1 MILLVG
7 NRAVLASDSICFRN
21 PPIVSSIDHY
31 TLSDGLASN
40 NLNNVFLD
48 SKGRMWVNPDVTSAR
63 QFRLS
68 FFQFDG
74 EQSQFY
80 DLQPPWSSEN
90 DLSPV
95 WYVLGESPDGYLY
108 WADIENSIVFYW
120 HPDTNVQHYLRVSPG
135 QRLLNMASD
144 AQGEIYL
151 LLLDNAYD
159 TDSGAKKYIVTR
171 FSQDLGEE
179 VASIP
184 LDFIEDIVPPEAGN
198 STYPF
203 VVDKSAAW
211 FFHQRKGIVTLNLQ
225 NTTYKYLPW
234 SEFDNMPPV
243 LKTYFDFPLLSEEER
258 DIPRQF
264 EWKLIDFNEQE
275 MLVYLGMQNGFF
287 RIDRQTFQIYPEI
300 RLNQR
305 FIKGPDAG
313 DLKLNQKV
321 PYERFGGFMA
331 RVYFSRDQLN
341 NLFIASGYY
350 EPWNTITI
358 RDSLEAILVDP
369 EGNWIDYS
377 HVMREMYDLSETKFS
392 RPGTFYSNNFR
403 YQLGSTVLEDGLLM
417 LDLQPDLGILNHPKQ
432 RYYEFSGMTMLDRN
446 TLLVNSNHQ
455 VLRLMN
461 WRDTVAQYDRL
472 TQWWHLAAR
481 TGSSIVNQGERIWMS
496 VVYYMEPRTGLQWYE
511 PATNETGYI
520 PTKVPF
526 EKFFFLNDN
535 QVVLFEDRWDLPE
548 IGAIHLLDLKSR
560 TTQPLLYRGEPLSI
574 GEKVNDLYFSSD
586 RLLWVAAQ
594 NGLWK
599 IDFSNSLVENFNQ
612 SEVIGNQNILCI
624 SPARDGKL
632 WLGTV
637 RSGIIKFDPISGDTQ
652 QITVAQGLSHN
663 TVVGILV
670 DEAENRWVSTL
681 DGITVLNTQGKVL
694 FELKKKDGLLG
705 NWFYPNASFKS
716 SDGLMFFGGAG
727 GLSILKPDYVFASVS
742 QRQPYR
748 VILTGLEFYNHEK
761 DQTVVRQG
769 TFNQQEPLFIAANHR
784 YLNLDFAITN
794 YAGLDEHTYAYRL
807 MPDPYTEQETEE
819 IPWID
824 LGSESQLN
832 LNNLPPGDFI
842 IEIIGRDHFSKEGV
856 IPLQIPVRV
865 DNFFYRKWWFYVLSA
880 LPFLLGTFLYIRR
893 IKGDKHRLEREVVLR
908 TEQLHRD
915 GEVIKEQADR
925 LRELDKD
932 KTRFFT
938 NISHEFRTPLT
949 VILGMAEQL
958 RNQVKEKDIIR
969 RNANQLLRL
978 INQILELGKLQ
989 TGTMSASYIQGDII
1003 TFLKYYIESFHSL
1016 AEQKNI
1022 ELEFESTEN
1031 PLVLDYDP
1039 EKLNHILSNLL
1050 TNAIKF
1056 TPEGGKVRILV
1067 EAHRNISPPIYQF
1080 SVIDSGIGITQDKLT
1095 NIFDRFFQTEDKE
1108 SQGKGGVGVGLSMVH
1123 ELVKLLKGNI
1133 SVQSLPGRGTMIKV
1147 MLPYTTVAQS
1157 EPNRQEEFSIE
1168 ALKSGSTEKNSL
1180 TPGDS
1185 GKNDL
1190 STLLIVEDNRDVTEY
1205 LIDRLKDEYHLLIAA
1220 DGQEGLEI
1228 ALEKV
1233 PDIIISDV
1241 MMPRLDGLQMCK
1253 EIKHDER
1260 TSHIPI
1266 ILLTAKADIESKL
1279 AGLECGADVYLEKP
1293 FHKKE
1298 LRLQLR
1304 NLSQTRQRL
1313 RERYINIENLEET
1326 PDKSVQKEDAFI
1338 FRLREIIIESMHE
1351 QNLGVPE
1358 LCKKVGMSRTQLHNK
1373 IKALTGHSTSHFIK
1387 KVRIRQATRLLRT
1400 SEMNISQVAFEVGV
1414 DSLPYFTKIFT
1425 KETGLSPS
1433 KFRENASLEQ

>member
-1 MILLVG
+1 MILFVG
-7 NRAVLASDSICFRN
+7 NTAVMASDSIFFHN

-48 SKGRMWVNPDVTSAR
+48 SKGRMWVNPDVITSK

-95 WYVLGESPDGYLY
+95 WYVLGESSDGYLY
-108 WADIENSIVFYW
+108 GADIENSIVFYW

-171 FSQDLGEE
+171 FSQGLGEE

-184 LDFIEDIVPPEAGN
+184 LDFTEDIVPREAGN

-243 LKTYFDFPLLSEEER
+243 LKTIFDFPQISEEER
-258 DIPRQF
+258 DIPPRF
-264 EWKLIDFNEQE
+264 EWNLIDFNEQE

-305 FIKGPDAG
+305 FIRGPDAG

-321 PYERFGGFMA
+321 PNEDYGGFMA
-331 RVYFSRDQLN
+331 RVYFSRDQQN

-350 EPWNTITI
+350 EPWNTITK

-403 YQLGSTVLEDGLLM
+403 YQLGSTVVEDGLLM
-417 LDLQPDLGILNHPKQ
+417 LDLRPDLGIMNHPKQ

-472 TQWWHLAAR
+472 TQWWHLTAR

-496 VVYYMEPRTGLQWYE
+496 VVYYTELRTGLQWYE
-511 PATNETGYI
+511 PATNKTGYI

-526 EKFFFLNDN
+526 EKFFFLNEN
-535 QVVLFEDRWDLPE
+535 QVVLFEDRWDLTE
-548 IGAIHLLDLKSR
+548 IGAIHLLDLKTR
-560 TTQPLLYRGEPLSI
+560 TTKPFLYNGEPFSI

-586 RLLWVAAQ
+586 SLLWVAAQ

-612 SEVIGNQNILCI
+612 SEVLGNQNILCI
-624 SPARDGKL
+624 SPAKDGKF

-637 RSGIIKFDPISGDTQ
+637 RSGVIKFDPISGDTQ

-681 DGITVLNTQGKVL
+681 DGISVLNTKGKVL

-727 GLSILKPDYVFASVS
+727 GLSILKPDLVFSSVL
-742 QRQPYR
+742 QRQPNR
-748 VILTGLEFYNHEK
+748 VILTGLEFYDHEK
-761 DQTVVRQG
+761 DQTVFRQG

-784 YLNLDFAITN
+784 YINLDFAITN
-794 YAGLDEHTYAYRL
+794 YVDLEEHTYAYRL
-807 MPDPYTEQETEE
+807 MPDPYTDEETGE
-819 IPWID
+819 IPWTN
-824 LGSESQLN
+824 LGSESQLT
-832 LNNLPPGDFI
+832 LYNLPPGDFI
-842 IEIIGRDHFSKEGV
+842 IEVIGRDHFSKEGV

-880 LPFLLGTFLYIRR
+880 LPFLLGAFLWIMR
-893 IKGDKHRLEREVVLR
+893 IKGERNRLEREVILR
-908 TEQLHRD
+908 TEQLFRD
-915 GEVIKEQADR
+915 KEVIKEQAVQ
-925 LRELDKD
+925 LQKLDKA

-949 VILGMAEQL
+949 VILGMVEEI
-958 RNQVKEKDIIR
+958 RDQVRVKDIIR

-978 INQILELGKLQ
+978 TNQILELRKLEA
-989 TGTMSASYIQGDII
+989 GNVSASYVQGDVI
-1003 TFLKYYIESFHSL
+1003 TFLKYFIESFHSL
-1016 AEQKNI
+1016 AEQKNV
-1022 ELEFESTEN
+1022 ELEFKSTEN
-1031 PLVLDYDP
+1031 QLVLDYDP
-1039 EKLNHILSNLL
+1039 EKLNHIVANLL

-1056 TPEGGKVRILV
+1056 TPEGGKVCILV
-1067 EAHRNISPPIYQF
+1067 EVHRNITPPFYQF
-1080 SVIDSGIGITQDKLT
+1080 SVIDTGIGIGQDKLI
-1095 NIFDRFFQTEDKE
+1095 NIFDRFFQVENE
-1108 SQGKGGVGVGLSMVH
+1108 LNQVKGGVGVGLSLVH

-1133 SVQSLPGRGTMIKV
+1133 NVQSVPDQGTIVKV
-1147 MLPYTTVAQS
+1147 MLPCTNIAQS
-1157 EPNRQEEFSIE
+1157 EPIGHEAFIIESLNSVSEEKE
-1168 ALKSGSTEKNSL
+1168 SL
-1180 TPGDS
+1180 TQGDS
-1185 GKNDL
+1185 DNNDL
-1190 STLLIVEDNRDVTEY
+1190 STLLIVEDNRDVSEY
-1205 LIDRLKDEYHLLIAA
+1205 LITCLKDEYHLLFAA

-1228 ALEKV
+1228 ALKKV
-1233 PDIIISDV
+1233 PEVIISDV
-1241 MMPRLDGLQMCK
+1241 MMPRLDGLNMCK
-1253 EIKHDER
+1253 KIKHDER

-1298 LRLQLR
+1298 LRVQLR
-1304 NLSQTRQRL
+1304 NLAQTRRRL
-1313 RERYINIENLEET
+1313 RERYSSIENLEET
-1326 PDKSVQKEDAFI
+1326 ADKFIQKEDTFI
-1338 FRLREIIIESMHE
+1338 FRLREIIVESMHE
-1351 QNLGVPE
+1351 QNFGVPE

-1387 KVRIRQATRLLRT
+1387 KVRIRQATHLLLT

-1414 DSLPYFTKIFT
+1414 ESLPYFTKIFT
-1425 KETGLSPS
+1425 KEIGLSPS
-1433 KFRENASLEQ
+1433 KFREKSQLEQ